1 MADGANLRGRR
12 NSAKRPD
19 AAMRPWLLLLP
30 LTLAAADTLTVPAG
44 LDAYVPV
51 PDSNPLTREKV
62 ELGKKLFSDIRL
74 SRDQSI
80 SCATCHNPKLAFTDA
95 RATSVGVEKRAGDRR
110 VPRL

>member
-1 MADGANLRGRR
+1 
-12 NSAKRPD
+12 
-19 AAMRPWLLLLP
+19 MRFRSCEKIARQTCWLLLLP
-30 LTLAAADTLTVPAG
+30 LAAADTLTVPAG
-44 LDAYVPV
+44 LDAYIPV

-62 ELGKKLFSDIRL
+62 ELGKKLFSDVRL

-110 VPRL
+110 VPRLVNRGYGK